1 MKNNMIAVL
10 IVLYDTEISNSVSIS
25 SILSC
30 DNLDKVSIT
39 IVNNGPRKIQGPN
52 DFVDTYSEIFRHISF
67 IESIDNR
74 PLSKLYN
81 EFLNDNVGNDNFVI
95 LDGDS
100 CFEHN
105 YFTKIIN
112 KSFDLYVPRILS
124 VEDGKYYY
132 PTIYKNVVSSEG
144 SLTSQGLM
152 SISSGLVIN
161 STVVTLM
168 KKKYSKVFDESFA
181 LYGVDTSFFLRL
193 RTLKVDLN
201 IVCGS
206 VINHSL
212 SRVKKEEISSFRFK
226 ERLYDTAIIARR
238 YPNIERVIYYLKR
251 LLKSIILF
259 RITDAYSLIYY
270 FIKGKH
276 PRC

>member
-1 MKNNMIAVL
+1 MKNNLIAVL
-10 IVLYDTEISNSVSIS
+10 IVLYDTEIFNSVSIS

-30 DNLDKVSIT
+30 DSLDKVSLT
-39 IVNNGPRKIQGPN
+39 IVNNGPRKIKGLN
-52 DFVDTYSEIFRHISF
+52 DFIDTYIEIFRHISI

-81 EFLNDNVGNDNFVI
+81 EFLNDNAGNDSFVI

-100 CFEHN
+100 CFEHD
-105 YFTKIIN
+105 YFSRIIN

-132 PTIYKNVVSSEG
+132 PTLYKNVVSSEG
-144 SLTSQGLM
+144 VLPSQGLM
-152 SISSGLVIN
+152 SISSGLVIH
-161 STVVTLM
+161 STVVSLM
-168 KKKYSKVFDESFA
+168 RKKYRKVFDESFA

-193 RTLKVDLN
+193 RDLKVELN
-201 IVCGS
+201 IFCGS
-206 VINHSL
+206 VIMHSL
-212 SRVKKEEISSFRFK
+212 SRVKKEEVSAFRFR
-226 ERLYDTAIIARR
+226 ERLYDAAIIARR
-238 YPNIERVIYYLKR
+238 YPNIDRVIYFLKR

-259 RITDAYSLIYY
+259 RITDVYSLIYC